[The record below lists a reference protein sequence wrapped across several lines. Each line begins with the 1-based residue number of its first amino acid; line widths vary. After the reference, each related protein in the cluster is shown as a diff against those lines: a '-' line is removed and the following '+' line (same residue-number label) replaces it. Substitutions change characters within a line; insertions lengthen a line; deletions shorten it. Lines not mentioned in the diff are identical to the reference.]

1 MDAGERFRRPFPGF
15 ARTFCPTFVNFVK
28 RYTFMTTAHRQELI
42 AQYKAGFA
50 EVQQALADFPVEQ
63 LTARPLPGKWSACEI
78 VHHLADSEMR
88 AAIRLRQLLTED
100 RPVIQSYDQD
110 AYAARLNYNARDIAP
125 SLEAFRGARATTA
138 QLLAQ
143 MSDEDWAREGTH
155 PDHPRYTAD
164 NWLEIYAAHAHNHA
178 AQIRHLHEALKAEVK
193 G

>member
-1 MDAGERFRRPFPGF
+1 
-15 ARTFCPTFVNFVK
+15 
-28 RYTFMTTAHRQELI
+28 MTTAHRQELI
-42 AQYKAGFA
+42 AQYEAGFA
-50 EVQQALADFPVEQ
+50 EVQQALADFPAGQ

-125 SLEAFRGARATTA
+125 SLEAFRAARATTV

-155 PDHPRYTAD
+155 PEHARYTAD

-178 AQIRHLHEALKAEVK
+178 AQIRRLLEALNAEAE